1 MHIYMCTM
9 NSMNHSGEN
18 QRNYGTR
25 QRGCISMNA
34 IYRIRSNTV
43 RNLQYWDFLLNTA
56 SQNKYDDSY

>member
-1 MHIYMCTM
+1 MHAHFHLCHEFHE
-9 NSMNHSGEN
+9 SFRRKPEK
-18 QRNYGTR
+18 TR

-34 IYRIRSNTV
+34 IYRIRSKAV